1 MSRVVLYRGRKR
13 LLLTLLASLCE
24 QKQRPVSAF
33 DLREYFNAQPE
44 SEFGYIQC
52 LGQIL
57 IKAAVPRPSPI
68 PVAHQV
74 GIFRNKTYYAPD
86 KDPKWL
92 ELFQRFCAHHRAEY
106 LVIRGFL
113 TSFSKDLQKVSALEQ
128 TAAWSLHQII
138 EATVPLLDCRAL
150 ASHLQLW
157 RDLHPIKSASQLAH
171 RRIDRRSALRVLKQE
186 VDLRAPYIESM
197 NYNRVMARVSP
208 TILRG
213 RLDPYYSRELIH
225 AYCSAHWPEEN
236 QNMESEAVSLL
247 HWILAMVHFAK
258 NAS

>member
-1 MSRVVLYRGRKR
+1 
-13 LLLTLLASLCE
+13 LLSQLSEL
-24 QKQRPVSAF
+24 KQRPVSAL
-33 DLREYFNAQPE
+33 DIREYLNSQPE
-44 SEFGYIQC
+44 SDFGYIQNW
-52 LGQIL
+52 GQIL
-57 IKAAVPRPSPI
+57 IKAAIPRPSPI

-113 TSFSKDLQKVSALEQ
+113 TTFSKNVRKAPALEQ

-157 RDLHPIKSASQLAH
+157 QDLHPIKSASLLAH
-171 RRIDRRSALRVLKQE
+171 RHIDRKSALCVLKQE

-225 AYCSAHWPEEN
+225 AYCSAQWPEKN

-247 HWILAMVHFAK
+247 HWILAMMHFAK